1 MLRQAA
7 TQACKLKCMSFTC
20 GLSAQFSFRRYC
32 YEEDFCEED
41 FLVAAPH
48 QCDGG
53 TWQESDVPW
62 SFLMKTTC
70 PQRHKI
76 NMKNRKGT
84 KRMNAI
90 MTQEELEKSLE
101 SYRKF
106 LNWMYSWFLNCW
118 SYSGGNWLWLWRIW
132 SAVCRPSAR
141 CVLLSASNSRKHVL
155 LHKRAAYNS
164 PALSQYQSEFR
175 RNFNMSLKK
184 NLIKSMTEL
193 GEMLNVIGTL

>member
-7 TQACKLKCMSFTC
+7 TQACKLKCISFTC

-53 TWQESDVPW
+53 TWKESDVPW
-62 SFLMKTTC
+62 SFLMMKTTC

-84 KRMNAI
+84 KRMNPI
-90 MTQEELEKSLE
+90 MTKEELEKSLE

-106 LNWMYSWFLNCW
+106 LSWMYSWFFNCW
-118 SYSGGNWLWLWRIW
+118 RYSGGNWLWYEE
-132 SAVCRPSAR
+132 SDPQYADHRPDACCYR
-141 CVLLSASNSRKHVL
+141 RVIPANTFCFTKGLRTIRRPYPNINLNLEGILILFSN
-155 LHKRAAYNS
+155 
-164 PALSQYQSEFR
+164 
-175 RNFNMSLKK
+175 
-184 NLIKSMTEL
+184 
-193 GEMLNVIGTL
+193 